1 MEPALQ
7 VLSGSS
13 FRNAWEQSPD
23 SKAQGQSSGWRK
35 RTPALV
41 REGRETDFTQNTP
54 LQLAAGRGWVQVGVG
69 KMVAPKAVPRL
80 MLNQASESGLEED
93 SPWAD
98 RGGVRSTE
106 LTRPGRSPRGR
117 HGPSSHCGFFSF
129 CPYRSPKRWAFL

>member
-1 MEPALQ
+1 MSQVSAAVSTHIPTPCSTGLQGSGQELGVEPALQ
-7 VLSGSS
+7 VPSGSS
-13 FRNAWEQSPD
+13 FQNAWEQSPD

-80 MLNQASESGLEED
+80 MLNQASERGFEEH
-93 SPWAD
+93 SPWVD
-98 RGGVRSTE
+98 RGGVAAQS
-106 LTRPGRSPRGR
+106 
-117 HGPSSHCGFFSF
+117 
-129 CPYRSPKRWAFL
+129 